1 MRFKCALFA
10 LTGCLSFG
18 AAETADL
25 RVIRF
30 TEATPFRMGKVTSMR
45 LVSPAT
51 GAKNLTL
58 NFSTSQPG
66 DEFSQHTHDGST
78 DTILVLAGAADLRQ
92 GPNRTN
98 MKAGTFAFVPGRQI
112 HGTVTTATDT
122 IMISTQIPPDL
133 VLYTG
138 ARDSSKPG
146 AAPLEGDITPG
157 AVKYAA
163 FDDKDGAFVDSRIGA
178 AHQTVSRRVMNK
190 GQTLKASGLP
200 GGEQLFFVWKGSIRV
215 RSGAQTYT
223 VGERDTVFWQGGGS
237 VEVTGES
244 AQPAEII
251 HVQAPAFS
259 GQ

>member
-1 MRFKCALFA
+1 MRFHCATFA
-10 LTGCLSFG
+10 L
-18 AAETADL
+18 AACFPIWAADPANL

-30 TEATPFRMGKVTSMR
+30 SEATPFHMGKVTSMR

-66 DEFSQHTHDGST
+66 DEFSQHTHDDST
-78 DTILVLAGAADLRQ
+78 DTILVLEGATDLRQ

-98 MKAGTFAFVPGRQI
+98 MKAGTFAFVPGHQI
-112 HGTVTTATDT
+112 HGTITTAKDT

-133 VLYTG
+133 VLYSG

-146 AAPLEGDITPG
+146 AAPVKGDITPG
-157 AVKYAA
+157 AVKYSR

-178 AHQTVSRRVMNK
+178 LHQTVSRRVLKK
-190 GQTLKASGLP
+190 GQTLKASGLV

-215 RSGAQTYT
+215 RSGTQTYT
-223 VGERDTVFWQGGGS
+223 VGERDTVLWQGGGS
-237 VEVTGES
+237 VEVIGES
-244 AQPAEII
+244 AQTAEII
-251 HVQAPAFS
+251 
-259 GQ
+259 